1 MAQAW
6 TMTIF
11 QEFRK
16 FVALAIITSPNR
28 AAPQQRHSKSQSAC
42 RKISK
47 MLSLIRF
54 SMKGSSCKTGCME
67 HDINLV

>member
-1 MAQAW
+1 
-6 TMTIF
+6 MTIF

-16 FVALAIITSPNR
+16 FVALAIITMPEQGR
-28 AAPQQRHSKSQSAC
+28 AAAETQQKPVGLPQNIA
-42 RKISK
+42 K